1 MAAHRQERL
10 SEEIRQE
17 VETMLAGELKDPRLQ
32 SSVSVTEVRLAGD
45 MKTARIFVAVAGSP
59 AEQAATLEGLEAA
72 TSYVRH
78 ELAERLQLRRSL
90 EIIFMLDRSEEYGQ
104 RIDELLRRAKGTEGD

>member
-1 MAAHRQERL
+1 
-10 SEEIRQE
+10 
-17 VETMLAGELKDPRLQ
+17 
-32 SSVSVTEVRLAGD
+32 
-45 MKTARIFVAVAGSP
+45 
-59 AEQAATLEGLEAA
+59 LEAA